1 MGGAQGGAEGHS
13 NRIWP
18 AFCPILT
25 PDRTPTGARRTAPT
39 GTGRDRY
46 PFAAVTGR
54 HPGGGLAWWLQIPMS
69 LPPLPLSPPPP
80 TSYLDGSLNARLVFW
95 VELDLFAGPYPP
107 SQTRA
112 GGKRTSTTWAP
123 RPERPPSHRAH
134 ANFLPRRYVQLAIT
148 VAWPAVLQGTP
159 REAGNQGMC
168 RSLPPWVRP
177 NTAIE
182 R

>member
-1 MGGAQGGAEGHS
+1 MAVGEKNCPSALWGVRRGLAHARGAIWGISLVFYRGIRRGLGNSWGATGALPGARGDAEGHS

-80 TSYLDGSLNARLVFW
+80 TSYLDGSLNARFAFW
-95 VELDLFAGPYPP
+95 VELDLFACP
-107 SQTRA
+107 
-112 GGKRTSTTWAP
+112 
-123 RPERPPSHRAH
+123 
-134 ANFLPRRYVQLAIT
+134 
-148 VAWPAVLQGTP
+148 
-159 REAGNQGMC
+159 
-168 RSLPPWVRP
+168 
-177 NTAIE
+177 
-182 R
+182 